1 MLVAN
6 DFEAAAGS
14 ILEDSQDLSM
24 YKRKGLTRVDNDHQ
38 QKNTQREAKEKRES
52 RIEALA
58 DIWTLG
64 LGRDKRDFD
73 QLVRSLTRKTKDNTS
88 DKNKKK

>member
-6 DFEAAAGS
+6 DSEAAAGS
-14 ILEDSQDLSM
+14 ILWDFQDLSM
-24 YKRKGLTRVDNDHQ
+24 YNRKGFTRVGNDHQ
-38 QKNTQREAKEKRES
+38 QKNTQREAKERRES

-58 DIWTLG
+58 GFWSLG
-64 LGRDKRDFD
+64 LGRDKGDFY
-73 QLVRSLTRKTKDNTS
+73 QLVRSLTRMTKDNTS

>member
-6 DFEAAAGS
+6 DFEATAGS
-14 ILEDSQDLSM
+14 ILEDFQDLSM
-24 YKRKGLTRVDNDHQ
+24 YNRKGLTRVGNDHQ
-38 QKNTQREAKEKRES
+38 QKNTQREAKEKREY

-58 DIWTLG
+58 DFWTLG

-73 QLVRSLTRKTKDNTS
+73 QLVRSLTHMTKDNKS
-88 DKNKKK
+88 NKSKKK